1 VRTFGFS
8 TRCNARRSGAAAWA
22 AVLCMAVSVWAVAG
36 SSQPAKATDG
46 GGRTKA
52 LQPFGFEVRQAS
64 GGTEA
69 VVTGARVLLVQAD
82 DSTSPLVA
90 GLLGYPDIA
99 AVDVFDS
106 RGATP
111 TLPQLQAYDVVV
123 TWCNYHPADGTALG
137 DVLADYMDA
146 GGKVIMAVFNWN
158 ASAGWATFGRFMS
171 GGYCPFLQT
180 NNIDHYATACLGTY
194 DAGSPLMAGVA
205 SACDFYRDYVLLA
218 PGATLVASWDD
229 GEGFVAVK
237 DCAVAINSYPGVYYE
252 FSGDL
257 IPLYHNAVTF
267 LYNGCESY
275 NASYYDDYSR
285 SQFCVNT
292 KTGAYRWNILGGAGA
307 GTSYTGTASV
317 FNAGAKFSG
326 GAPNYL
332 SVTVD
337 PVRHKASGWFIGGGF
352 YSKLADANTL
362 NDPPGCQAPA
372 PGLR

>member
-1 VRTFGFS
+1 MKRVVRIGL
-8 TRCNARRSGAAAWA
+8 AAALFSGLGLVGWGAGATKPQEPMA
-22 AVLCMAVSVWAVAG
+22 AIYSVPG
-36 SSQPAKATDG
+36 SYSTVEVKAEE
-46 GGRTKA
+46 A
-52 LQPFGFEVRQAS
+52 QAR
-64 GGTEA
+64 TEA
-69 VVTGARVLLVQAD
+69 VATGPKVLLVQAD
-82 DSTSPLVA
+82 DAPSPLVA

-106 RGATP
+106 RSATP
-111 TLPQLQAYDVVV
+111 TLPQLQAYDVVI
-123 TWCNYHPADGTALG
+123 TWCNYYPADGTALG

-158 ASAGWATFGRFMS
+158 STAGWATYGRFMT

-180 NNIDHYATACLGTY
+180 PYTNHYTWACLGTY

-205 SACDFYRDYVLLA
+205 SACDDYRDYVDLA

-229 GEGFVAVK
+229 GEEFVAVK
-237 DCAVAINSYPGVYYE
+237 NCAVAINSYPGVYYD

-257 IPLYHNAVTF
+257 IPLYHNAAIF
-267 LYNGCESY
+267 LYNGCNSF
-275 NASYYDDYSR
+275 NASYYDDYGR

-307 GTSYTGTASV
+307 GTSYNGTATV
-317 FNAGAKFSG
+317 FNG
-326 GAPNYL
+326 GGKYVASSPNYL

-337 PVRHKASGWFIGGGF
+337 PVRHKASGWFVGGGF

-362 NDPPGCQAPA
+362 NDPPGCEAPVPA
-372 PGLR
+372 LR